1 MSSDL
6 IRLIRKGWKITS
18 VTPSPLTFTNVD
30 EASELS
36 FALVPSPLCDST
48 PITSTSNFRSPG
60 YNGLPDLTSVS
71 PTSWLATNE
80 TLTFGLF
87 SWKKWKNFYKLL
99 LLKWQKRYF
108 GFFYCRKFVLTTP
121 EVTKKLSYFVLK
133 VSNSILLLMQPWCVL
148 PCAHMYVHVCAFP
161 L

>member
-1 MSSDL
+1 M
-6 IRLIRKGWKITS
+6 
-18 VTPSPLTFTNVD
+18 TPSPLTFTNVD

-36 FALVPSPLCDST
+36 FALVPSPLCDNT

-99 LLKWQKRYF
+99 LLKWQKRYYR
-108 GFFYCRKFVLTTP
+108 FFHCRKFVLTTP
-121 EVTKKLSYFVLK
+121 EGHQKTE
-133 VSNSILLLMQPWCVL
+133 LLCTEGIQLDFAVDATLICFTV
-148 PCAHMYVHVCAFP
+148 CAHVCACVCFP
-161 L
+161 SVIRGIYN